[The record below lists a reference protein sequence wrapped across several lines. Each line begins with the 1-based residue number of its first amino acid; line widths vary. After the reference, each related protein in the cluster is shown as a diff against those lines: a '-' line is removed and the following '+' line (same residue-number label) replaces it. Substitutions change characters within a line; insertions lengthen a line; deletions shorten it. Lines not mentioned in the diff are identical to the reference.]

1 MRRTRLIITGIVIGI
16 IILIGG
22 YIFYEKT
29 FNSPFLD
36 DKALEDLKAT
46 AAEQNELAF
55 MQPLFQPAEYP
66 EKDPLKNAYFGELH
80 VHSSLSFDS
89 YLFGNR
95 LTIDQAYHF
104 AKGTSMENVIGETM
118 RLTRPLDFVAV
129 TDHAESFGL
138 FEACADPNISEAQ
151 KEGCQMFERPNLEF
165 INWLEKL
172 EGKCHEMIYNNSYSI
187 CSFRV
192 SLSRI
197 MV

>member
-29 FNSPFLD
+29 FNAPFLD

-104 AKGTSMENVIGETM
+104 AKGTSMENAIGETM

-129 TDHAESFGL
+129 TDHAESFGQI
-138 FEACADPNISEAQ
+138 PKSRNI
-151 KEGCQMFERPNLEF
+151 
-165 INWLEKL
+165 
-172 EGKCHEMIYNNSYSI
+172 Y
-187 CSFRV
+187 
-192 SLSRI
+192 
-197 MV
+197 